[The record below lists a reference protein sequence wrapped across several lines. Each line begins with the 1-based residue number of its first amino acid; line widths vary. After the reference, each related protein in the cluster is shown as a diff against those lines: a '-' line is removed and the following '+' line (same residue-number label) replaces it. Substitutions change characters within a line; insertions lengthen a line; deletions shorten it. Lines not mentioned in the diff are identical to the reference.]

1 MILSERK
8 VSNVDGKSFLPILK
22 GKDKPIK
29 EYVYGIATR
38 QNIQKCY
45 IFPSRSIRGKKFKYI
60 KNFNS
65 NEVVENNLGN
75 DNEINKFILRGSQA
89 FKKIPY
95 EELYDLEKDP
105 FEHKNLAKVE
115 SFKKIKIKLEDK
127 LHQWMIEQGDFL
139 ITHKMP
145 LIKPTFH
152 PLDRISKFNKINSSL
167 EGILESEDYIPV
179 HY

>member
-1 MILSERK
+1 MFNK
-8 VSNVDGKSFLPILK
+8 
-22 GKDKPIK
+22 
-29 EYVYGIATR
+29 
-38 QNIQKCY
+38 
-45 IFPSRSIRGKKFKYI
+45 GKKFKYI

-65 NEVVENNLGN
+65 NEVVENNSRN

-127 LHQWMIEQGDFL
+127 
-139 ITHKMP
+139 ITSM
-145 LIKPTFH
+145 
-152 PLDRISKFNKINSSL
+152 D
-167 EGILESEDYIPV
+167 D
-179 HY
+179 

>member
-1 MILSERK
+1 MVK
-8 VSNVDGKSFLPILK
+8 
-22 GKDKPIK
+22 
-29 EYVYGIATR
+29 
-38 QNIQKCY
+38 
-45 IFPSRSIRGKKFKYI
+45 
-60 KNFNS
+60 
-65 NEVVENNLGN
+65 NNLGN

-139 ITHKMP
+139 IKHKMP

-152 PLDRISKFNKINSSL
+152 PLDRTSKFNKIDSSL
-167 EGILESEDYIPV
+167 EGILELEDYIPV

>member
-1 MILSERK
+1 ML
-8 VSNVDGKSFLPILK
+8 
-22 GKDKPIK
+22 
-29 EYVYGIATR
+29 
-38 QNIQKCY
+38 
-45 IFPSRSIRGKKFKYI
+45 
-60 KNFNS
+60 
-65 NEVVENNLGN
+65 VEISSL
-75 DNEINKFILRGSQA
+75 INKFILRGSQA

-139 ITHKMP
+139 INHKMP

-152 PLDRISKFNKINSSL
+152 PLDRISKFNKIDSSL
-167 EGILESEDYIPV
+167 EGILQLEDYIPV